1 MEQKVIQAATQWEY
15 TKLLEEAIV
24 DGYRVL
30 SYDSVQHMPQNN
42 GVFISVTM
50 QKSMGQSIK
59 EAVELAD
66 KGEFASQEKV
76 QEIKDK
82 WKPEPVDEL
91 QEAVKSVKASTAR
104 KTKQ

>member
-50 QKSMGQSIK
+50 QKSSPAKEEKLVGEQVVAEKISQGQI
-59 EAVELAD
+59 VT
-66 KGEFASQEKV
+66 
-76 QEIKDK
+76 
-82 WKPEPVDEL
+82 VDEL
-91 QEAVKSVKASTAR
+91 QEAVKSVKASAVR
-104 KTKQ
+104 KTKQQ

>member
-50 QKSMGQSIK
+50 QKGQEQIIPV
-59 EAVELAD
+59 AVEKQEEKRD
-66 KGEFASQEKV
+66 IGE
-76 QEIKDK
+76 
-82 WKPEPVDEL
+82 EL
-91 QEAVKSVKASTAR
+91 LEAVKNVKAASEEKPARQASAR
-104 KTKQ
+104 KPKQ

>member
-30 SYDSVQHMPQNN
+30 SFDSVQHMPQNN

-50 QKSMGQSIK
+50 QKSSPAK
-59 EAVELAD
+59 EEKLTGEQVVVEKQA
-66 KGEFASQEKV
+66 QE
-76 QEIKDK
+76 
-82 WKPEPVDEL
+82 KPEPVDEL

>member
-50 QKSMGQSIK
+50 QKSAPAK
-59 EAVELAD
+59 EEKLTGEQVVVEKQA
-66 KGEFASQEKV
+66 QEKSG
-76 QEIKDK
+76 
-82 WKPEPVDEL
+82 PVDEL

>member
-50 QKSMGQSIK
+50 QKSSPAK
-59 EAVELAD
+59 EEKLAGEQVVVE
-66 KGEFASQEKV
+66 KQVQEKH
-76 QEIKDK
+76 
-82 WKPEPVDEL
+82 EPIDEL

>member
-1 MEQKVIQAATQWEY
+1 MEQKTIQAATQWEY

-24 DGYRVL
+24 EGYRVL

-50 QKSMGQSIK
+50 QKSSPAKEEKLTGGQVV
-59 EAVELAD
+59 VE
-66 KGEFASQEKV
+66 KHV
-76 QEIKDK
+76 QE
-82 WKPEPVDEL
+82 KPEPVDEL

>member
-50 QKSMGQSIK
+50 QKSSPAK
-59 EAVELAD
+59 EEKLTGEQVVEKQA
-66 KGEFASQEKV
+66 QEKS
-76 QEIKDK
+76 
-82 WKPEPVDEL
+82 EPADEL